1 MKLLVISN
9 NPDRASFRQRIAI
22 HRDALRNSG
31 IGCQVVKLPSG
42 SWSRRTLFKMAAEF
56 DGVFLHKKALNPLD
70 AAWLAKYAK
79 KVIYDFDDAI
89 MYAPQDPDRPGR
101 KRRDAFRRTAKL
113 ADLVTAGNPYLADH
127 ARKFNNNVEVLPTG
141 LDTSAYNLQLGHR
154 SDGVIRLVWIGS
166 KTTLRYLAGI
176 RAALEQVGSQ
186 LDDVTLR
193 IICDEFLDLDN
204 MPVEKRKWSLQTQ
217 AADLGGCDIGLAP
230 LPDNR
235 FTRGKCG
242 FKVLQYAAAGLPVV
256 ASPVG
261 VNGDYVKDGIT
272 GFLATDDD
280 QWIDCVT
287 RLSESR
293 RLRKTMAE
301 TAKIQAKE
309 FDVAVLGT
317 RLCDVIAKCLR

>member
-1 MKLLVISN
+1 
-9 NPDRASFRQRIAI
+9 
-22 HRDALRNSG
+22 
-31 IGCQVVKLPSG
+31 
-42 SWSRRTLFKMAAEF
+42 
-56 DGVFLHKKALNPLD
+56 VFLHKKALNPLD

-89 MYAPQDPDRPGR
+89 MYAPQDPDGPGR
-101 KRRDAFRRTAKL
+101 KRRNSFRRTVKL
-113 ADLVTAGNPYLADH
+113 ADLVIAGNPYLADH

-141 LDTSAYNLQLGHR
+141 LDTSAYNLQLGQR
-154 SDGVIRLVWIGS
+154 SDGLIRLVWIGS
-166 KTTLRYLAGI
+166 KTTLRYLAAM

-186 LDDVTLR
+186 LDDITLR

-204 MPVEKRKWSLQTQ
+204 MPVEKRNWSLQTQ
-217 AADLGGCDIGLAP
+217 ADDLGVCDIGLAP

-261 VNGDYVKDGIT
+261 VNADYVTDGIT
-272 GFLATDDD
+272 GFLATDDN
-280 QWIDCVT
+280 QWIDCIT

-301 TAKIQAKE
+301 TAKLQAKE
-309 FDVAVLGT
+309 FDVAVLGA
-317 RLCDVIAKCLR
+317 RLGDLIANCLR